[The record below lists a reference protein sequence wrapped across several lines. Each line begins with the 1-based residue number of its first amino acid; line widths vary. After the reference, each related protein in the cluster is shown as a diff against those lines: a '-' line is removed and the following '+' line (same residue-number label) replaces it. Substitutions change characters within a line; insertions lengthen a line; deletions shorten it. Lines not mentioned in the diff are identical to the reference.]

1 MNPKD
6 PQNHFNPDDTQPQ
19 NTMLV
24 DDATHPKAPQH
35 QRIRRW
41 LLVVIMVT
49 VVSLAATVALL
60 LPYLQD
66 EAEPRPMTVTL
77 LQDGASSTIRT
88 THATVSDLLK
98 AEGIVLTDD
107 DALSL
112 SPQMLLQDGMT
123 ITIGRARSVTITVD
137 GVTRTLRTPFN
148 NPYDVLRQAN
158 ITLEDDD
165 RVRLDGIPT
174 APSAIL
180 LYETAV
186 TRIDIERPI
195 SITII
200 DNGTQIPRQTTA
212 RTVGDAIAEANITL
226 QLADSVQPQ
235 AQATL
240 SDTTMIEIVRGVP
253 IEIEV
258 DGTTLEARVSAD
270 TVGEALAEVGVVLGG
285 LDYVLPTEE
294 TAITSDMTLQVI
306 RITEDIVSAREP
318 IPYETTYQSDET
330 LELDQRAVVQAGQT
344 GVRRVDERVRYAN
357 GEEIGREPAGS
368 VVEEAPINEIVAYGT
383 RIVLRDVQTPEGTR
397 QYWRKFQAYA
407 TSYHPAALGGD
418 NVTSIGETLVTGIV
432 AANPN
437 IIPYRTDVFVQGY
450 GVGMMADTGG
460 ARSSPYW
467 IDLGY
472 SDEDWVSWSRY
483 VDVYL
488 LAPVP
493 ENINYLLPAWT
504 PIRGQQP

>member
-1 MNPKD
+1 
-6 PQNHFNPDDTQPQ
+6 
-19 NTMLV
+19 
-24 DDATHPKAPQH
+24 
-35 QRIRRW
+35 
-41 LLVVIMVT
+41 
-49 VVSLAATVALL
+49 
-60 LPYLQD
+60 
-66 EAEPRPMTVTL
+66 
-77 LQDGASSTIRT
+77 
-88 THATVSDLLK
+88 
-98 AEGIVLTDD
+98 
-107 DALSL
+107 
-112 SPQMLLQDGMT
+112 
-123 ITIGRARSVTITVD
+123 
-137 GVTRTLRTPFN
+137 
-148 NPYDVLRQAN
+148 
-158 ITLEDDD
+158 
-165 RVRLDGIPT
+165 
-174 APSAIL
+174 
-180 LYETAV
+180 
-186 TRIDIERPI
+186 
-195 SITII
+195 
-200 DNGTQIPRQTTA
+200 
-212 RTVGDAIAEANITL
+212 
-226 QLADSVQPQ
+226 
-235 AQATL
+235 
-240 SDTTMIEIVRGVP
+240 
-253 IEIEV
+253 
-258 DGTTLEARVSAD
+258 
-270 TVGEALAEVGVVLGG
+270 LGG